1 MALLWE
7 IGVNCRVRRLR
18 GPRPGPHGLAKRTE
32 LIWIMKWFLERGIL
46 AFLVLLPVVSAG
58 AQQAPRLDEPVQP
71 HPEGDAAIDRLR
83 SPYCPGMMLETC
95 PSPQAK
101 ILRDSI
107 QLMAWEG
114 ASSDSLVAWMLE
126 NHGEEYRAVPR
137 AAGSGLWAWIMPPLA
152 LLGGLIVVAMALHHF
167 RNRREAVSEGP
178 REISVEDESVLQAA
192 LEELKDSEEVAF

>member
-1 MALLWE
+1 
-7 IGVNCRVRRLR
+7 
-18 GPRPGPHGLAKRTE
+18 
-32 LIWIMKWFLERGIL
+32 MKWFFERGIL
-46 AFLVLLPVVSAG
+46 AFFVLLPVVSAG

-83 SPYCPGMMLETC
+83 SPFCPGMMLETC

-107 QLMAWEG
+107 QMMAWEG
-114 ASSDSLVAWMLE
+114 ASSDSLVTWMLGAY
-126 NHGEEYRAVPR
+126 GEEYRAVPR

-152 LLGGLIVVAMALHHF
+152 LLGGLIGVAMVLHHL
-167 RNRREAVSEGP
+167 RSRREALPEGL

>member
-1 MALLWE
+1 M
-7 IGVNCRVRRLR
+7 RRLPGT
-18 GPRPGPHGLAKRTE
+18 GPGKHWQVRRTE
-32 LIWIMKWFLERGIL
+32 LIWIMKWFLERGTL
-46 AFLVLLPVVSAG
+46 AVLILLPVASAG

-83 SPYCPGMMLETC
+83 SPFCPGMMLETC

-107 QLMAWEG
+107 QKMAWEG
-114 ASSDSLVAWMLE
+114 ASSDSLVAWMLGTY
-126 NHGEEYRAVPR
+126 GEEYRAVPR

-167 RNRREAVSEGP
+167 RNRREALLEGP
-178 REISVEDESVLQAA
+178 REISTEDESLLQAA